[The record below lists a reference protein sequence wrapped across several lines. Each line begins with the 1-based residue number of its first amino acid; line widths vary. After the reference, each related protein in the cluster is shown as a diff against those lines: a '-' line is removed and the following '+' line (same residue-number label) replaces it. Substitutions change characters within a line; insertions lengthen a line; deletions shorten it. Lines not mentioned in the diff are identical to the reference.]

1 MWWQEICLLLL
12 QYAHECATTYFV
24 HGNVPPWHLHCY
36 CVAEAGRTTNMRS
49 GVGSSVRA
57 CLPLAR
63 DRFIGAS
70 PTQRFAL
77 FPGRTGPGN
86 RMRGPGVGSSVRE
99 LRCVTTDIHGYMEM
113 TKFLDKYV
121 NQITPKNHPNYM
133 RVIVELNSCLSIRKS
148 WICDFNC
155 QWWKHDRKWRTTP
168 STNWR
173 DATHTRLDRRR
184 QNRNRRRRSSS
195 WTCFTPTKRIF

>member
-1 MWWQEICLLLL
+1 MNVQLHTLCMAMCHHGICIVIVWLTGLLELL
-12 QYAHECATTYFV
+12 GPFK
-24 HGNVPPWHLHCY
+24 
-36 CVAEAGRTTNMRS
+36 AGRTTNMRS

-121 NQITPKNHPNYM
+121 NQITPKNRPNYM

-148 WICDFNC
+148 RICGFNC
-155 QWWKHDRKWRTTP
+155 Q
-168 STNWR
+168 
-173 DATHTRLDRRR
+173 
-184 QNRNRRRRSSS
+184 
-195 WTCFTPTKRIF
+195 